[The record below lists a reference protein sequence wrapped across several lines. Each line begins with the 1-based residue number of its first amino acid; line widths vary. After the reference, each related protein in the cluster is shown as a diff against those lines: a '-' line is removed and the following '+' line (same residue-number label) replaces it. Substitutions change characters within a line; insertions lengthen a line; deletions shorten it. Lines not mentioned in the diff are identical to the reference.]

1 MQGRSKGNRKGHR
14 KGTGGSRIR
23 IKSEPLTVG
32 SLRRIGARGRS
43 LSGRYS
49 LYQRH
54 APLRRDV
61 MRLFGVMSCASSA
74 LMSLRRFG
82 VTSCMQEAI
91 WSVFHQI
98 SSAVAYAHSQVLV
111 TTA

>member
-1 MQGRSKGNRKGHR
+1 
-14 KGTGGSRIR
+14 
-23 IKSEPLTVG
+23 
-32 SLRRIGARGRS
+32 
-43 LSGRYS
+43 
-49 LYQRH
+49 
-54 APLRRDV
+54 
-61 MRLFGVMSCASSA
+61 MRLFGVTSCASSA

-82 VTSCMQEAI
+82 VTSRMQEAI